1 MCPSQI
7 GYLRERPPC
16 VQNRLWQAVVVAVVG
31 GGGGVVAVVAVA
43 VVVVDV
49 GCLWKQTTEMKKMMT
64 LMVYQY

>member
-31 GGGGVVAVVAVA
+31 GGGDGGGVVA

>member
-16 VQNRLWQAVVVAVVG
+16 VQNRLWQAVVVVAVVVVG
-31 GGGGVVAVVAVA
+31 GGGVVVAVA

-64 LMVYQY
+64 LMV